1 MFTWHERDR
10 LANTRGCLGGRYLEE
25 ILWREHTELDAA
37 DADDP
42 FVAIAHDTVKKRI
55 QLVISTLIASGG
67 TDEILAAF
75 SKQVRAG

>member
-1 MFTWHERDR
+1 
-10 LANTRGCLGGRYLEE
+10 LEE